1 MNFQTIKISGW
12 QFELSDDF
20 PAGFLPDIAGAA
32 SFIDGQRSSFVKLPS
47 SKFAKVF
54 KFNVYLKG
62 KIHSLILKQYLNRS
76 FFDILKNS
84 LRPCRAE
91 RAFKAGRM
99 LKRYGFF
106 TPDIVAVGRKT
117 FAGIP
122 TGNFLIT
129 SQVENSVPLYKMLV
143 PLETTN
149 QKCLTPING
158 SNTKDRLSLTGLDI
172 DISQKQQLI
181 KQFGQTVGR
190 MHAAGIFHGDLRLG
204 NILVKP
210 VVSLSNPKDDNRF
223 VFIFLDNERTR
234 KFKKLPESLRL
245 KNLVQISMSREN
257 ISDSDR
263 MHFLDAYLAQQNI
276 KIDKEK
282 LAAQIAATVA
292 RRLAARGIR
301 TV

>member
-1 MNFQTIKISGW
+1 MQTGLALQLLAYSIGMNYQEIRISGYRLE
-12 QFELSDDF
+12 FSDSF
-20 PAGFLPDIAGAA
+20 PAGTVFNSEGTGFF
-32 SFIDGQRSSFVKLPS
+32 SDGQRSSFVKLPS

-84 LRPCRAE
+84 LRPCRAQ
-91 RAFKAGRM
+91 RAFKAGQM

-106 TPDIVAVGRKT
+106 TPDVVAVGKKT
-117 FAGIP
+117 FVGI
-122 TGNFLIT
+122 TTKNFLIT
-129 SQVENSVPLYKMLV
+129 GQVEDSVPLYKM
-143 PLETTN
+143 
-149 QKCLTPING
+149 
-158 SNTKDRLSLTGLDI
+158 LDI

-204 NILVKP
+204 NVLVKP

-223 VFIFLDNERTR
+223 VFIFLDNERTK

-276 KIDKEK
+276 RLDGEK

>member
-1 MNFQTIKISGW
+1 MNYQNIKISGY
-12 QFELSDDF
+12 QFELFDDF
-20 PAGFLPDIAGAA
+20 PASCFSDIVDTL
-32 SFIDGQRSSFVKLPS
+32 SFTDGQRSSFIKLPS
-47 SKFAKVF
+47 SKYANVF
-54 KFNVYLKG
+54 KFNVYFKG
-62 KIHSLILKQYLNRS
+62 KIYSLILKQYLNRS

-84 LRPCRAE
+84 LRPCRAQ
-91 RAFKAGRM
+91 RAFKAGQM

-106 TPDIVAVGRKT
+106 TPDIVAVGKKT
-117 FAGIP
+117 FVGI
-122 TGNFLIT
+122 TTKNFLIT
-129 SQVENSVPLYKMLV
+129 SQVEDSVPLYKM
-143 PLETTN
+143 
-149 QKCLTPING
+149 
-158 SNTKDRLSLTGLDI
+158 LDI

-204 NILVKP
+204 NVLVKP

-276 KIDKEK
+276 RLDGEK
-282 LAAQIAATVA
+282 LAARIAARVKK
-292 RRLAARGIR
+292 RLAAKEKNNHE
-301 TV
+301 

>member
-62 KIHSLILKQYLNRS
+62 KIYSLILKQYLNRS

-129 SQVENSVPLYKMLV
+129 SQVENSVPLYKML
-143 PLETTN
+143 
-149 QKCLTPING
+149 
-158 SNTKDRLSLTGLDI
+158 DI

-204 NILVKP
+204 NVLVKP

-223 VFIFLDNERTR
+223 VFIFLDNERT
-234 KFKKLPESLRL
+234 KKYDKLPHRLRL
-245 KNLVQISMSREN
+245 KNLVQVFFSCPN
-257 ISDSDR
+257 AGDDGKNC
-263 MHFLDAYLAQQNI
+263 FLDAYLSQQKM
-276 KIDKEK
+276 KINKDK
-282 LAAQIAATVA
+282 LFAQIAARVKK
-292 RRLAARGIR
+292 RLAAKGVI
-301 TV
+301 TNEHK

>member
-12 QFELSDDF
+12 QFEISDDF
-20 PAGFLPDIAGAA
+20 SAGFLPDIAGAA

-62 KIHSLILKQYLNRS
+62 KIYSLILKQYLNRS

-129 SQVENSVPLYKMLV
+129 SQVENSVPLYKML
-143 PLETTN
+143 
-149 QKCLTPING
+149 
-158 SNTKDRLSLTGLDI
+158 DI

-204 NILVKP
+204 NVLVKP

-276 KIDKEK
+276 RLDGEK
-282 LAAQIAATVA
+282 LAAQITAGVTK
-292 RRLAARGIR
+292 RLAAKGIINHE
-301 TV
+301 

>member
-1 MNFQTIKISGW
+1 LQTGLALQLLAYKYCCIEMNYQKIRISGYRLE
-12 QFELSDDF
+12 FSDSF
-20 PAGFLPDIAGAA
+20 PAGTVFNSEGTGLF
-32 SFIDGQRSSFVKLPS
+32 SDGQRSSFVKLPS

-62 KIHSLILKQYLNRS
+62 KIYSLILKQYLNRS

-84 LRPCRAE
+84 LRPCRAQ
-91 RAFKAGRM
+91 RAFKAGQM

-106 TPDIVAVGRKT
+106 TPDVVAVGKKT
-117 FAGIP
+117 FVGIA
-122 TGNFLIT
+122 TKNFLIT
-129 SQVENSVPLYKMLV
+129 SQVEDSVPLYKM
-143 PLETTN
+143 
-149 QKCLTPING
+149 
-158 SNTKDRLSLTGLDI
+158 LDI

-204 NILVKP
+204 NVLVK
-210 VVSLSNPKDDNRF
+210 KDDNRF

-234 KFKKLPESLRL
+234 KFKKLPERLRL
-245 KNLVQISMSREN
+245 KNLVQINMSREN

-276 KIDKEK
+276 RLDGEK

-292 RRLAARGIR
+292 RRLAARGIK

>member
-12 QFELSDDF
+12 QFEISDDF
-20 PAGFLPDIAGAA
+20 SAGFLPDIAGAA

-62 KIHSLILKQYLNRS
+62 KIYSLILKQYLNRS

-129 SQVENSVPLYKMLV
+129 SQVENSVPLYKML
-143 PLETTN
+143 
-149 QKCLTPING
+149 
-158 SNTKDRLSLTGLDI
+158 DI

-204 NILVKP
+204 NVLVKP